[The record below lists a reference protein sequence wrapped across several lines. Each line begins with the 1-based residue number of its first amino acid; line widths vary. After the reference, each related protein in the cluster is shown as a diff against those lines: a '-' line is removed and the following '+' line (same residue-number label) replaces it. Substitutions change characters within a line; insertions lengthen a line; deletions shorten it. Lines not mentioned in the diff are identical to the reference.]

1 MTPQVRSLNKAP
13 DHHSGQIW
21 DTYIFVLPSA
31 IFFLHSPPPSLF
43 FHFVLPCFSPYSI
56 NLLPCRH
63 LPCFFPL
70 TLYFSI
76 SSSSDFPHST
86 SHTCSPISSIFFY
99 HNLLPPFDQIPILSE
114 NLGLSHLH
122 LKPLSHILSSQNLA
136 VHTISSISSSRSS
149 YSHPTSL
156 SYLPVFPF
164 TEMRFFRN
172 KHFCFSCRFTSIKM
186 FRTL

>member
-1 MTPQVRSLNKAP
+1 MCYL
-13 DHHSGQIW
+13 
-21 DTYIFVLPSA
+21 YIFVLPSA
-31 IFFLHSPPPSLF
+31 IFFLHSPAPSLF
-43 FHFVLPCFSPYSI
+43 FHFFLPCFSLYSI
-56 NLLPCRH
+56 NLLPFLH

-70 TLYFSI
+70 SLYFSI
-76 SSSSDFPHST
+76 SSSSDFLHST
-86 SHTCSPISSIFFY
+86 SHTCSPISIMFFY
-99 HNLLPPFDQIPILSE
+99 HNLLLPFDQIPILSE

-122 LKPLSHILSSQNLA
+122 LKPLSHILLSQNLP
-136 VHTISSISSSRSS
+136 TSSSS

-186 FRTL
+186 LRTL

>member
-13 DHHSGQIW
+13 DLHSGS
-21 DTYIFVLPSA
+21 DMGYLYIC
-31 IFFLHSPPPSLF
+31 PSLCHLF
-43 FHFVLPCFSPYSI
+43 SSFSTSISLLPFRPPLLLSIFHQSSPMLPCSMLLSPS
-56 NLLPCRH
+56 
-63 LPCFFPL
+63 
-70 TLYFSI
+70 LYFSI

-86 SHTCSPISSIFFY
+86 SHTCSPISRIFFY

-122 LKPLSHILSSQNLA
+122 LKPLSHILSSQNLP
-136 VHTISSISSSRSS
+136 TSSSS

-164 TEMRFFRN
+164 TEMRFFRK